1 MAFLDDLLKYGD
13 MAKFYM
19 PKEQL
24 EAIEKNMRKYLGDDL
39 TNKVKKAVKQTGR
52 IETARSMVNEGP
64 TQRGMREETDRK
76 IKANKEK
83 AKAQAEAKTKA
94 EAEAKVKADFQKQQ
108 AEYLK
113 QQEAYRNARGQKVS
127 TKGPE
132 VRQHKASDINKF
144 NPNWEGKVNKA
155 INSGATKDQILDM
168 LFNKVPYDE
177 VKVAGSTV
185 TKPPMN
191 IPQWWSKL
199 PKMGYVANAGQM
211 IMNSP
216 FKVGIPT
223 ALGVVDTISNVGNR
237 LGNIKKGYNTPGND
251 AVATMADVGTLAGS
265 VGAPALGMYWGRN
278 PLGLTVGTL
287 ASQGYNYLVD
297 KANKKR
303 REFNEYKQANPEL
316 FDENGKGL
324 PRSTVFDNDYLRQRS
339 KLQSMVE
346 QGFYPEYVLED
357 YDKAYAKTK
366 ASQDEA
372 ERIALGSKPQTKPA
386 EQPKEEQVSEY
397 QEYTPYTL
405 EDALKLINSTNANP
419 EIGTYGNLPVTDAGY
434 PQAGETGSFK
444 LTPIGGRQ
452 INPSQIQYVQPD
464 FSNPYEDKYNDA
476 LLKFLGLG
484 NNQEPTGDFYTNV
497 GNRVDRLR
505 QEGYGEPQLEDIK
518 LVEGEDGSA
527 KLPEEV
533 DNNNLLA
540 GGVEQDVP
548 KQPSPYEGIQNR
560 LDTLAKNLDQENA
573 DRNYFDPIQR
583 MWIAKAGG
591 MTPGQVWGSPSSS
604 NYVNYNILAKQFDIA
619 KKMEEA
625 ENAKKLV
632 QDFSDIIPEGPL
644 SPSMVNALMQNE
656 KTAKGAGDYIIDQA
670 TRGQKLDDE
679 RRKNAFELFKTGMG
693 MTAKQAEAY
702 TKFVFD
708 NANEFNKAQI
718 GYAFDLAKN
727 GQLSQKDL
735 LNLMVNITNSANQ
748 EKYRQTRLHNDIVY
762 KQNKGNSPNYSAG
775 LNNLLM
781 FPEAQQKQI
790 MENYIRSLGIDPED
804 LVTTVENNNN
814 KSNDMFGKYYD

>member
-1 MAFLDDLLKYGD
+1 MAFIDDLLKYGD

-24 EAIEKNMRKYLGDDL
+24 DIIEKNMRKYLGDDL
-39 TNKVKKAVKQTGR
+39 TNKVKKAVKQSGR
-52 IETARSMVNEGP
+52 IETTRSRANEGP
-64 TQRGMREETDRK
+64 TQRGMREETDRR
-76 IKANKEK
+76 IKANQD
-83 AKAQAEAKTKA
+83 AKAQAQNQAKA
-94 EAEAKVKADFQKQQ
+94 QQ
-108 AEYLK
+108 MRDEYLK
-113 QQEAYRNARGQKVS
+113 QQDAYGKAKGQK
-127 TKGPE
+127 TNIKGPE

-144 NPNWEGKVNKA
+144 NPNWESKVNRA
-155 INSGATKDQILDM
+155 INTGATKDQILDT

-185 TKPPMN
+185 AKPPMN

-199 PKMGYVANAGQM
+199 PKMGYMANAGQM
-211 IMNSP
+211 ILNNP

-223 ALGVVDTISNVGNR
+223 ALGVVDTLYNVGDRINK
-237 LGNIKKGYNTPGND
+237 IKKGFNTPGND
-251 AVATMADVGTLAGS
+251 AVATLGDVGTLAGS
-265 VGAPALGMYWGRN
+265 VGMPALGMYWGKN
-278 PLGLTVGTL
+278 PIGLTGGTL
-287 ASQGYNYLVD
+287 LSQGYNYLVD
-297 KANKKR
+297 NANKKR
-303 REFNEYKQANPEL
+303 RESNEYKQANPEL
-316 FDENGKGL
+316 FDEKGKDL
-324 PRSTVFDNDYLRQRS
+324 SRSTIFDNDYLHQRN

-372 ERIALGSKPQTKPA
+372 ERMALGGKPQAKST
-386 EQPKEEQVSEY
+386 EQPKEEQIDEY

-419 EIGTYGNLPVTDAGY
+419 EIGTYGNFPITGAND
-434 PQAGETGSFK
+434 PQAGGNGSFK
-444 LTPIGGRQ
+444 LTPISGQ
-452 INPSQIQYVQPD
+452 QVNPNQIQYVQPD
-464 FSNPYEDKYNDA
+464 FYNPYEDKYNDA
-476 LLKFLGLG
+476 LFKFLGLG

-527 KLPEEV
+527 KLPWEM
-533 DNNNLLA
+533 DNNTLA

-560 LDTLAKNLDQENA
+560 LDILAKNLDRENA
-573 DRNYFDPIQR
+573 DRDYFDPIQR
-583 MWIAKAGG
+583 MWIARAGG
-591 MTPGQVWGSPSSS
+591 MTPGQVWGSPTSS

-670 TRGQKLDDE
+670 TRSQKLDDE
-679 RRKNAFELFKTGMG
+679 RRKNAF
-693 MTAKQAEAY
+693 
-702 TKFVFD
+702 
-708 NANEFNKAQI
+708 
-718 GYAFDLAKN
+718 
-727 GQLSQKDL
+727 
-735 LNLMVNITNSANQ
+735 
-748 EKYRQTRLHNDIVY
+748 
-762 KQNKGNSPNYSAG
+762 
-775 LNNLLM
+775 
-781 FPEAQQKQI
+781 
-790 MENYIRSLGIDPED
+790 
-804 LVTTVENNNN
+804 
-814 KSNDMFGKYYD
+814 

>member
-1 MAFLDDLLKYGD
+1 MAFLDDILKYGD

-24 EAIEKNMRKYLGDDL
+24 DIIEKNMRKYLGDDL
-39 TNKVKKAVKQTGR
+39 TNKVKQAVKQSGR
-52 IETARSMVNEGP
+52 IESARSIVNEGP
-64 TQRGMREETDRK
+64 TQRGMREETDRR
-76 IKANKEK
+76 IKANQDAK
-83 AKAQAEAKTKA
+83 AKAQNQAKA
-94 EAEAKVKADFQKQQ
+94 QQ
-108 AEYLK
+108 MRDEYLK
-113 QQEAYRNARGQKVS
+113 QQDAYGKAKGQK
-127 TKGPE
+127 TNIKGPE

-144 NPNWEGKVNKA
+144 NPNWESKVNKA
-155 INSGATKDQILDM
+155 INSGATKDQILDT

-177 VKVAGSTV
+177 VKVTGSTV
-185 TKPPMN
+185 AKPPMN

-199 PKMGYVANAGQM
+199 PKMGYMANAGKM
-211 IMNSP
+211 ILNNP

-223 ALGVVDTISNVGNR
+223 ALGVVDTLYNVGDRINK
-237 LGNIKKGYNTPGND
+237 IKKGYNTPGND
-251 AVATMADVGTLAGS
+251 AVATLGDVGTLTGS
-265 VGAPALGMYWGRN
+265 VAIPAMGMYWGKN
-278 PLGLTVGTL
+278 PIGLTGGAL
-287 ASQGYNYLVD
+287 LSAGLNRWVD
-297 KANKKR
+297 NVNKER
-303 REFNEYKQANPEL
+303 RAFNEYKQANPEL
-316 FDENGKGL
+316 FDEKGKDL
-324 PRSTVFDNDYLRQRS
+324 PRSTVFDNDYLRQRN

-366 ASQDEA
+366 ASQNEA
-372 ERIALGSKPQTKPA
+372 ERIALGGKPQAQSTA
-386 EQPKEEQVSEY
+386 QPKEEQADDY
-397 QEYTPYTL
+397 QEYNPYTL
-405 EDALKLINSTNANP
+405 EDALRLINSTNANP
-419 EIGTYGNLPVTDAGY
+419 EIGTYGNLPVTGASY
-434 PQAGETGSFK
+434 PQAGESGSFN
-444 LTPIGGRQ
+444 LMPINGQ
-452 INPSQIQYVQPD
+452 QVNPYRIQYAQPD

-476 LLKFLGLG
+476 LFKFLGLG

-527 KLPEEV
+527 KLPWEM
-533 DNNNLLA
+533 DNNTLA
-540 GGVEQDVP
+540 GGVEQDAP
-548 KQPSPYEGIQNR
+548 KQPSPYERIQNR
-560 LDTLAKNLDQENA
+560 LDILANSLDRENA
-573 DRNYFDPIQR
+573 DRDYFDPIQR
-583 MWIAKAGG
+583 MWIARAGG
-591 MTPGQVWGSPSSS
+591 MKPNEVWGSPTSS

-632 QDFSDIIPEGPL
+632 QDFSDILPEGPL

-670 TRGQKLDDE
+670 TRSQKLDDE

-748 EKYRQTRLHNDIVY
+748 EKYRQTRMHNDIIY
-762 KQNKGNSPNYSAG
+762 KQNKANNPNYSAG
-775 LNNLLM
+775 LNNLMM

-804 LVTTVENNNN
+804 LVTAVENSNK
-814 KSNDMFGKYYD
+814 KSNDMFSKYYRD

>member
-39 TNKVKKAVKQTGR
+39 TNKVKQAVKQSGR
-52 IETARSMVNEGP
+52 IETARSIVNEGP
-64 TQRGMREETDRK
+64 TQRGMREETDRR
-76 IKANKEK
+76 IKANQD
-83 AKAQAEAKTKA
+83 AKAQAQNQAKA
-94 EAEAKVKADFQKQQ
+94 QQ
-108 AEYLK
+108 MRDEYLK
-113 QQEAYRNARGQKVS
+113 QQDAYSKAKGQKTNV
-127 TKGPE
+127 KGPE
-132 VRQHKASDINKF
+132 VRQYKASDINKF
-144 NPNWEGKVNKA
+144 NPNWANKVNKA
-155 INSGATKDQILDM
+155 INAGATKDQILDM
-168 LFNKVPYDE
+168 LTGKVPYNE
-177 VKVAGSTV
+177 VNVTGSTV
-185 TKPPMN
+185 NKPLMN

-199 PKMGYVANAGQM
+199 PKMGYMANAGQM

-223 ALGVVDTISNVGNR
+223 ALGAVDTLHNVGNR
-237 LGNIKKGYNTPGND
+237 VGSIVKGYKTPGND
-251 AVATMADVGTLAGS
+251 AVATMADIGTLAGS
-265 VGAPALGMYWGRN
+265 VGIPALGMYWGKN
-278 PLGLTVGTL
+278 PIGLTGGTL
-287 ASQGYNYLVD
+287 LSQGYNYLVD

-316 FDENGKGL
+316 FDEKGKDL

-357 YDKAYAKTK
+357 YDRAYAKTK

-372 ERIALGSKPQTKPA
+372 ERVALGGKPQSKPT

-405 EDALKLINSTNANP
+405 EDALRLINSTNANP
-419 EIGTYGNLPVTDAGY
+419 EIGTYGNLPTTGASY
-434 PQAGETGSFK
+434 PQAGESGSFN
-444 LTPIGGRQ
+444 LTPISGQ
-452 INPSQIQYVQPD
+452 QVNPYQMQYTQPD
-464 FSNPYEDKYNDA
+464 FNNPYENKYNDA

-484 NNQEPTGDFYTNV
+484 NNQEPTYTK
-497 GNRVDRLR
+497 
-505 QEGYGEPQLEDIK
+505 EGYGEPQLEDVR
-518 LVEGEDGSA
+518 LVEGEDGGA
-527 KLPEEV
+527 KL
-533 DNNNLLA
+533 LT
-540 GGVEQDVP
+540 GGVEQEVP
-548 KQPSPYEGIQNR
+548 KQSSPYEGIQNR
-560 LDTLAKNLDQENA
+560 LDILANNLAQENA
-573 DRNYFDPIQR
+573 DRDYFDPIQR
-583 MWIAKAGG
+583 MWIARAGG
-591 MTPGQVWGSPSSS
+591 MKPGQVWGSPSSS
-604 NYVNYNILAKQFDIA
+604 NYVNYNVLAKQFDIA

-632 QDFSDIIPEGPL
+632 QDFSDILPDGPL

-656 KTAKGAGDYIIDQA
+656 KTAKGAGDYIIGQA
-670 TRGQKLDDE
+670 TRGQQLDDE

-708 NANEFNKAQI
+708 NANEYNKAKI

-762 KQNKGNSPNYSAG
+762 KQNRANNPNYSAG

-781 FPEAQQKQI
+781 FPEEQQKQI

-814 KSNDMFGKYYD
+814 KSNDMFSKYYD

>member
-13 MAKFYM
+13 MGKFYM

-64 TQRGMREETDRK
+64 TQRGMREETDRR
-76 IKANKEK
+76 IKANQD
-83 AKAQAEAKTKA
+83 AKAQAQNQAKA
-94 EAEAKVKADFQKQQ
+94 QQ
-108 AEYLK
+108 MRDEYLK
-113 QQEAYRNARGQKVS
+113 QQDAYGKAKGQK
-127 TKGPE
+127 TNIKGPE
-132 VRQHKASDINKF
+132 VRQYKASDINKF
-144 NPNWEGKVNKA
+144 NPNWESKVNKA
-155 INSGATKDQILDM
+155 INAGATKDQILDM
-168 LFNKVPYDE
+168 LTGKVPYSE
-177 VKVAGSTV
+177 VNVTGSTV

-191 IPQWWSKL
+191 IPQWWKNF
-199 PKMGYVANAGQM
+199 PKMGYMANAGKM
-211 IMNSP
+211 IINNP

-223 ALGVVDTISNVGNR
+223 ALGVVDTVFNVGDR
-237 LGNIKKGYNTPGND
+237 IGNVVRGYKTPGND

-265 VGAPALGMYWGRN
+265 VGAPALGMYWSKN
-278 PLGLTVGTL
+278 PIGLTGGTL
-287 ASQGYNYLVD
+287 LSQGYNYLVD
-297 KANKKR
+297 NANKKR
-303 REFNEYKQANPEL
+303 RAFNEYKQANPEL
-316 FDENGKGL
+316 FDEEGKVL
-324 PRSTVFDNDYLRQRS
+324 SRSTIFDNDYLRQRS

-372 ERIALGSKPQTKPA
+372 ERIALGGKPQAKPT
-386 EQPKEEQVSEY
+386 EQPKEEQIDDY

-405 EDALKLINSTNANP
+405 EDALSLINSTNANP
-419 EIGTYGNLPVTDAGY
+419 EIGTYSNLPITGASY
-434 PQAGETGSFK
+434 PQAGERGSFN
-444 LTPIGGRQ
+444 LTPINGQ
-452 INPSQIQYVQPD
+452 QTSPYQIQYTQPD
-464 FSNPYEDKYNDA
+464 FNNPYEDKYNDA
-476 LLKFLGLG
+476 LFRFLGLG
-484 NNQEPTGDFYTNV
+484 NNQEPTYTREN
-497 GNRVDRLR
+497 
-505 QEGYGEPQLEDIK
+505 YGEPQLEDIR

-527 KLPEEV
+527 KL
-533 DNNNLLA
+533 LT
-540 GGVEQDVP
+540 GGVEQDAP

-560 LDTLAKNLDQENA
+560 LDVLANSLAQENA
-573 DRNYFDPIQR
+573 DRDYFDPIQR
-583 MWIAKAGG
+583 MWIARAGG

-604 NYVNYNILAKQFDIA
+604 NYVNYNVLAKQFDIA
-619 KKMEEA
+619 KRMEEA

-644 SPSMVNALMQNE
+644 SPSMVNALMQND
-656 KTAKGAGDYIIDQA
+656 KTAKSAGDYIIDQA
-670 TRGQKLDDE
+670 TRGQQLDDE
-679 RRKNAFELFKTGMG
+679 RRKNAFDLFKTGMG

-708 NANEFNKAQI
+708 NASEYNKAQM

-762 KQNKGNSPNYSAG
+762 KQNRANNPNYSAG
-775 LNNLLM
+775 LNNLMM
-781 FPEAQQKQI
+781 FPEEQQKQI

-804 LVTTVENNNN
+804 LATAVENNNK